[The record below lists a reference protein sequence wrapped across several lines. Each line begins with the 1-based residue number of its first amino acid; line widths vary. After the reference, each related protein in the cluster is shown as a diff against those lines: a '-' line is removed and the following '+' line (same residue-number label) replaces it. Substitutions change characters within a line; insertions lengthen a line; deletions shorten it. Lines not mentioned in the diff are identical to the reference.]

1 MDLRPLEPL
10 VRGGRRVDPR
20 AVPEG
25 RERDVGEPRVSH
37 GAQTL
42 RHVAA
47 RGVIGDKPEN
57 KTRRRYLIPYAADKV
72 NSPLN
77 LRIRHAVRELLLGQ
91 AQGVR
96 RVLDAAHQDLAHRAL
111 HGDLLLLRRLREI
124 RVLARARGGFLW
136 VDKTRKG
143 QSNCAYFYE
152 NKDDLSN
159 K

>member
-1 MDLRPLEPL
+1 MKKNTTS
-10 VRGGRRVDPR
+10 
-20 AVPEG
+20 
-25 RERDVGEPRVSH
+25 VS
-37 GAQTL
+37 
-42 RHVAA
+42 
-47 RGVIGDKPEN
+47 N
-57 KTRRRYLIPYAADKV
+57 CPYANQNKL
-72 NSPLN
+72 SPLN

-152 NKDDLSN
+152 NKDERTAIVAYWSLASFAATHAASSSCAN
-159 K
+159 ISSASISKFGRTCTYPQTTCASAAL